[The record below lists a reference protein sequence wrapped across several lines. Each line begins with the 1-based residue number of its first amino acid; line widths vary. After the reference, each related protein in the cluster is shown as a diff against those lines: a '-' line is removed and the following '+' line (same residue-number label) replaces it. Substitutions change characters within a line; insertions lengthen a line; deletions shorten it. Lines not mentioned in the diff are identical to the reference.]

1 MKLPIAALAAASI
14 CPAQLPPPND
24 AGVAMGHLHLTVS
37 DVDAHRKL
45 WVDVLGATPVKAGPL
60 EALRFPGVIV
70 ILSKRAPSAGTD
82 GSVVNHLGFKVKDLK
97 GTVARLTAAGAK
109 FERELPET
117 RQAFILFPDGVRI
130 EFTEDAAQAEPVVHH
145 HIHFFT
151 HQVEEMRAWYVKHF
165 GAKPGRRAR
174 FEAADVPGVNL
185 TFSPAEAPTAPTRGR
200 GVDHIGFEVR
210 NLEAF
215 CKKLAD
221 DGMTFNVPYR
231 AVPALGLSIAFL
243 TDPWG
248 TYIELTEGLGK
259 L

>member
-1 MKLPIAALAAASI
+1 MKPLIPALAAAL
-14 CPAQLPPPND
+14 CYGQLPPPNE
-24 AGVAMGHLHLTVS
+24 AGVTMGHLHLAVT
-37 DVDAHRKL
+37 DPDAHRKL

-60 EALRFPGVIV
+60 EMLRFPGVLV
-70 ILSKRAPSAGTD
+70 ALAKRPPSAGTD
-82 GSVVNHLGFKVKDLK
+82 GSIVNHLGFKVKDLK
-97 GTVARLTAAGAK
+97 STVEKLTAAGAK

-117 RQAFILFPDGVRI
+117 RQAFILFPDGVRV
-130 EFTEDAAQAEPVVHH
+130 EFTEDAAQVEPIVHH

-151 HQVEEMRAWYVKHF
+151 HAVEDMRAWYVKVF

-185 TFSPAEAPTAPTRGR
+185 TFSPSDNPTAPTKGR
-200 GVDHIGFEVR
+200 GVDHIGFEIR

-215 CKKLAD
+215 CKKLEAEGTRFD
-221 DGMTFNVPYR
+221 VAFR
-231 AVPALGLSIAFL
+231 HVPALGVSIAFL

-248 TYIELTEGLGK
+248 TYIELTEGLNK